1 MQTKQDGAIQSKER
15 EDPDKMEEEK
25 KQTFHNVCGPIFEN
39 RIESSRTIKLEKL
52 F

>member
-25 KQTFHNVCGPIFEN
+25 KQNI
-39 RIESSRTIKLEKL
+39 S
-52 F
+52 